1 MTLAP
6 KKAVGVWKV
15 ALDAVKGP
23 YKAERVT
30 IMLRVALPMSTSSN
44 LRQQRGQHN
53 IRPEPNSQ
61 LRYHQV
67 SFALS
72 PTTPIEIEK

>member
-1 MTLAP
+1 
-6 KKAVGVWKV
+6 VGVWKV

-30 IMLRVALPMSTSSN
+30 IILHLRNQLLRVALPMSTSNN

-72 PTTPIEIEK
+72 PTIPIEIEK